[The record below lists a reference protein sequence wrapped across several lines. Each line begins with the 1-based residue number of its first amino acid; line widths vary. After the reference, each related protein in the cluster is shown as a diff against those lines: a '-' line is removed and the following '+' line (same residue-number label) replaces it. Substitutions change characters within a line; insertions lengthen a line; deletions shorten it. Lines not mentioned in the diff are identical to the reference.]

1 MSLAEVPEDPLPL
14 APRAPSSQLLGRQ
27 VTPGQR
33 LGGREMCGYLETL
46 SRRGI
51 ASAKAAVGVS

>member
-14 APRAPSSQLLGRQ
+14 APRAAPSQLLGRQ
-27 VTPGQR
+27 VTSGQR
-33 LGGREMCGYLETL
+33 LGGRETCGYLETL

-51 ASAKAAVGVS
+51 ASAEAVVGVS